1 MAGNGAPDADAALQD
16 FDGISYAKGAA
27 VLKQLV
33 AHLGDEVFLAGLR
46 DYFATHAYG
55 NAALADLLAAW
66 QRAGARDLDGWAR
79 DWLQTAGLDTLVG
92 RGVGIGARAAAGCP
106 RRVER
111 PACARHRRGR
121 AGPSGTGAGP
131 AADHA

>member
-1 MAGNGAPDADAALQD
+1 MADQAPSTHPVAGNGAADADAALQD

-46 DYFATHAYG
+46 DYFSTHAYG

-66 QRAGARDLDGWAR
+66 QRAGA
-79 DWLQTAGLDTLVG
+79 Q
-92 RGVGIGARAAAGCP
+92 
-106 RRVER
+106 
-111 PACARHRRGR
+111 
-121 AGPSGTGAGP
+121 
-131 AADHA
+131 